1 MKYTRLQE
9 EITVNKT
16 TFKNRLVVPPMVT
29 SYCEENGMP
38 TEQFIAYHEEKAK
51 GGWGL
56 IIVEDYA
63 IAPHVGG
70 FTRLPGLWEDA
81 QIEPHQELTRR
92 VHEAGGKICAQIYH
106 AGRETT
112 TEIIGK
118 RPVGPS
124 AIREPSLPEIP
135 RELTKE
141 EIEEI
146 IEQFGQCARRV
157 VETGFDAVEIHGA
170 HGYLL
175 GAFISPLSNKRTD
188 EYGGSLEGRA
198 KFPLAVVRRV
208 REAVGPDFP
217 IIFRMSTTEYLDG
230 GFAVQDA
237 MMYAQLLEEAGVDML
252 HCSQGIY
259 ATAHTIQPPFVV
271 PEGFYQDNAAAVKS
285 VVDIPVIAVGK
296 FSEPIMAETVLK
308 LGKADMI
315 SMGRASLAD
324 PHLPNKLFAG
334 QTEDIIRCIGCV
346 QGCIGDQLTG
356 VRCLVNPRTGK
367 EYLYKEEQAESPKKV
382 LVAGG
387 GVAGSEF
394 AIEAARRGHE
404 VILCECADRLGGQW
418 IAATMPVGKT
428 VFATFLNHQARELE
442 KLGVDVRLNTAVT
455 KELVEAEKPDAVIVA
470 TGGTPIVPPIPGADG
485 PKVVTAHDV
494 VLGKVDLT
502 VGDKVAVIGG
512 GMVGVETADML
523 AQLQCE
529 VSIIEML
536 PEIVPDGEA
545 NPTWYLKKRLEEK
558 NVGICVNSKVTQ
570 IADGCVAFEKDGE
583 TCTIEGLD
591 AVILAVGVK
600 PENGL
605 AEELADLG
613 CEIHVIGDAEHP
625 DNGYH
630 GIQKAYDLA
639 YSL

>member
-1 MKYTRLQE
+1 MEYTRLKQE
-9 EITVNKT
+9 IKVNGT
-16 TFKNRLVVPPMVT
+16 TFKNRLVVPAMVT

-51 GGWGL
+51 GGWGM

-63 IAPHVGG
+63 VAPKVGG

-81 QIEPHQELTRR
+81 QIEPHKELTRR

-112 TEIIGK
+112 SEIIGK
-118 RPVGPS
+118 QPVGPS
-124 AIREPSLPEIP
+124 AVREPSLPETP

-198 KFPLAVVRRV
+198 KFPLAVVKRV

-217 IIFRMSTTEYLDG
+217 IIFRMSTTEYVDG

-237 MMYAQLLEEAGVDML
+237 MMYSQLLEEAGVDMI

-259 ATAHTIQPPFVV
+259 ATAYTIQPPFVV
-271 PEGFYQDNAAAVKS
+271 PEGYYQDNAAAVKS

-296 FSEPIMAETVLK
+296 FAEPIMAETVLK

-334 QTEDIIRCIGCV
+334 ETEDIIRCIGCV
-346 QGCIGDQLTG
+346 QGCIGDQQTG

-367 EYLYKEEQAESPKKV
+367 EYLYKEEPAEVRKKV

-418 IAATMPVGKT
+418 IAASMPVGKT
-428 VFATFLNHQARELE
+428 VFTTFLKHQSRELE
-442 KLGVDVRLNTAVT
+442 KLGVDVRLGTAVT
-455 KELVEAEKPDAVIVA
+455 KELVDQEKPDVVVVA
-470 TGGTPIVPPIPGADG
+470 TGGTPIVPPIPGVDRPEVIA
-485 PKVVTAHDV
+485 ANDV
-494 VLGKVDLT
+494 LLGRTGLT
-502 VGDKVAVIGG
+502 VGQKIAVIGG
-512 GMVGVETADML
+512 GMVGAETADML
-523 AQLQCE
+523 AQQQCQ

-536 PEIVPDGEA
+536 PEIVPDGEE
-545 NPTWYLKKRLEEK
+545 NPTWYLMKRLKET
-558 NVGICVNSKVTQ
+558 NVDIHVNSRVTE
-570 IADGCVAFEKDGE
+570 IGERSVTFEKDGQAVTLE
-583 TCTIEGLD
+583 DVD
-591 AVILAVGVK
+591 AVVLAVGVR

-605 AEELADLG
+605 AAELADAG
-613 CEIHVIGDAEHP
+613 CEVCVIGDAEHP

-639 YSL
+639 YNL